1 MQRWLLPGSHDRR
14 HLSEAYFRTNI
25 ASHLVLDFV
34 EEVIG
39 GVFLESSLNIH
50 GTDFWSY
57 ALSLDAVHQLDEVPG
72 SVSGHIQ
79 ESVVY
84 GIVS

>member
-1 MQRWLLPGSHDRR
+1 MQRTHCSND
-14 HLSEAYFRTNI
+14 SFYIFRTNI

-57 ALSLDAVHQLDEVPG
+57 ALFLDAVITSQN
-72 SVSGHIQ
+72 IW
-79 ESVVY
+79 
-84 GIVS
+84 